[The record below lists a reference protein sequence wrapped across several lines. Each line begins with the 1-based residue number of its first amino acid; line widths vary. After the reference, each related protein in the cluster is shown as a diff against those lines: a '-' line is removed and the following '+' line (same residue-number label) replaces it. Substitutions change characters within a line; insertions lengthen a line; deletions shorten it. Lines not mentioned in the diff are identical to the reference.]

1 MAMCAVLL
9 SVVVNNIEHVKHGS
23 NNEIVH
29 AKPKSKKRIC
39 SARWKWMIEELWR
52 FF

>member
-1 MAMCAVLL
+1 MCMGFIMAMCAVLL

-29 AKPKSKKRIC
+29 ANLNRKSEYATR
-39 SARWKWMIEELWR
+39 RDGNG
-52 FF
+52 